1 LRDRSR
7 IASAILL
14 CPQLIES
21 GTDLQLCPQL
31 AKPCG
36 TDLRLGLQ

>member
-7 IASAILL
+7 IASAVLL

-21 GTDLQLCPQL
+21 GTDLQLCPPQL
-31 AKPCG
+31 TKI
-36 TDLRLGLQ
+36 